1 MMGSMRTGIV
11 GGVQAVSGCA
21 GKRDDPIVAIGTA
34 IVNPHDDHPSV
45 GKVSDPRVA
54 RDRQR
59 RVRCGQLSRIEGFA
73 AGGQVAVGFCVIDR
87 RETGL
92 SKVGRI
98 LNDFVAFTVAL
109 IILIRRG
116 VWRFILRI
124 GAADL
129 NRRAITDGRL
139 WSTDRFCCTSSL
151 EHAASSPAAM
161 QIPSHCL
168 RIANPFK
175 RFSTTFFCGYG
186 STLRYQ
192 TRPSVRSGR
201 SPVAHQ
207 RQRYAHH
214 R

>member
-1 MMGSMRTGIV
+1 M
-11 GGVQAVSGCA
+11 
-21 GKRDDPIVAIGTA
+21 
-34 IVNPHDDHPSV
+34 
-45 GKVSDPRVA
+45 
-54 RDRQR
+54 
-59 RVRCGQLSRIEGFA
+59 RCGQLSRIEGFA

-116 VWRFILRI
+116 VRRFILRI

-161 QIPSHCL
+161 QIPA
-168 RIANPFK
+168 IAYALLTPLNAF
-175 RFSTTFFCGYG
+175 RQHFSVGMDRHYDTKPG
-186 STLRYQ
+186 
-192 TRPSVRSGR
+192 
-201 SPVAHQ
+201 HQ
-207 RQRYAHH
+207 YDQGGAL
-214 R
+214 

>member
-1 MMGSMRTGIV
+1 MFGDGGTGHPRAGKRTVRRDDDGVDAHFGVV

-73 AGGQVAVGFCVIDR
+73 AGGQVAVGFRVIDR

-116 VWRFILRI
+116 VRRFILRI

-139 WSTDRFCCTSSL
+139 WSTDRFLLHVITRTCRQQPRCYADPQPLLT
-151 EHAASSPAAM
+151 
-161 QIPSHCL
+161 HC
-168 RIANPFK
+168 
-175 RFSTTFFCGYG
+175 
-186 STLRYQ
+186 
-192 TRPSVRSGR
+192 
-201 SPVAHQ
+201 
-207 RQRYAHH
+207 
-214 R
+214 